1 MIIQSNERKRHD
13 NRIIDMSLR
22 KWLNDE
28 INSNKSIAV
37 YYRRK
42 LIAIGKATDLLQKSS
57 GDFLELLKLDIKEVV
72 RGNTLY
78 LVI

>member
-37 YYRRK
+37 YYRCK
-42 LIAIGKATDLLQKSS
+42 LIAIGKAIDLLQKSS